1 MNDEIETL
9 LRLVAAG
16 ESARQTMRL
25 LGLTES
31 EIEEVVERVR
41 QEAA

>member
-25 LGLTES
+25 LGLTEL